1 MSKHWLFILSLLFLA
16 LPVMAQKRRAVLL
29 TPEQKAHKERMERMT
44 ANTQRIMFVDSM
56 VVDKQQFLQHYRL
69 SPEAGCVARFQDF
82 FHTSLQPNAYIHVNE
97 LGNQCLMAQ
106 EAKDSTINLY
116 SSQNIDNRW
125 THPEPLHGIND
136 QHEFQS
142 QNYPFMMGDGQT
154 FYFAAKGG
162 DSLGGYDIYVTRYD
176 AEDNQFLHPAN
187 IGMPFNSEANDY
199 MYAADEQSGIGYFVS
214 DRRQPEGKVCV
225 YIFILPETRRSYDPS
240 KFTEQQIRDFA
251 DITRIADTWGNGSER
266 RAALARL
273 KAIGTTDAH
282 PATETA
288 TATNTAIVINDRL
301 TYTSAKD
308 FRSPVAANH
317 YRELLKARERLS
329 TLEDDLQKSRDR
341 YAQADENGRRL
352 LRDII
357 LHNEEQALLLHNN
370 IHTLEK
376 QTRKEEN
383 NNNK

>member
-82 FHTSLQPNAYIHVNE
+82 FHTRKQPNAYIFVNE

-199 MYAADEQSGIGYFVS
+199 MYVIDEFSNLGWFAT
-214 DRRQPEGKVCV
+214 DRNQPDEKVCIYV
-225 YIFILPETRRSYDPS
+225 FIPSQTRQTYSASGLQAD
-240 KFTEQQIRDFA
+240 QIA
-251 DITRIADTWGNGSER
+251 SLARIDCISDTWTDSIARDKALR
-266 RAALARL
+266 RLHDVALRKTGLQVVPDFHFVINDEVTYTRLADFKAPANIRLYEQLTVLQNRYNRLRSALARARDYYVTPEIL
-273 KAIGTTDAH
+273 SSEQKQH
-282 PATETA
+282 
-288 TATNTAIVINDRL
+288 
-301 TYTSAKD
+301 
-308 FRSPVAANH
+308 
-317 YRELLKARERLS
+317 ELFNK
-329 TLEDDLQKSRDR
+329 
-341 YAQADENGRRL
+341 
-352 LRDII
+352 
-357 LHNEEQALLLHNN
+357 
-370 IHTLEK
+370 IHQLEK
-376 QTRKEEN
+376 NIRNTEN
-383 NNNK
+383 MFLTKNKQ

>member
-1 MSKHWLFILSLLFLA
+1 MSKHWLFILTLLFLA
-16 LPVMAQKRRAVLL
+16 LPVVAQKRKAILL
-29 TPEQKAHKERMERMT
+29 TPEQKAHKERIERMT

-56 VVDKQQFLQHYRL
+56 VVDKQQFLQHYQL
-69 SPEAGCVARFQDF
+69 SPETGYVARFQDF

-199 MYAADEQSGIGYFVS
+199 MYVIDEFSNLGWFAT
-214 DRRQPEGKVCV
+214 DRKQPDDKVCIYV
-225 YIFILPETRRSYDPS
+225 FIPSQTRQTYSSSGLQPD
-240 KFTEQQIRDFA
+240 QIASFA
-251 DITRIADTWGNGSER
+251 RIDRIADTWTDSIARDKALR
-266 RAALARL
+266 RLHDVALRKTGLQVVPDFHFVINDEVTYTRLADFKAPANSRLYEQLTALQSRYNRLRSALAR
-273 KAIGTTDAH
+273 ARDYYV
-282 PATETA
+282 TA
-288 TATNTAIVINDRL
+288 NQDERN
-301 TYTSAKD
+301 
-308 FRSPVAANH
+308 
-317 YRELLKARERLS
+317 ELRPEILS
-329 TLEDDLQKSRDR
+329 SEQK
-341 YAQADENGRRL
+341 QHELFNK
-352 LRDII
+352 
-357 LHNEEQALLLHNN
+357 
-370 IHTLEK
+370 IHQLEK
-376 QTRKEEN
+376 NIRNTEN
-383 NNNK
+383 MFLTKNKQ

>member
-1 MSKHWLFILSLLFLA
+1 
-16 LPVMAQKRRAVLL
+16 MAQKRRAVLL

-199 MYAADEQSGIGYFVS
+199 MYVIDEFSNLGWFAT
-214 DRRQPEGKVCV
+214 DRKQPDDKVCIYV
-225 YIFILPETRRSYDPS
+225 FIPSQTRQTYSSSGLQPD
-240 KFTEQQIRDFA
+240 QIASFA
-251 DITRIADTWGNGSER
+251 RIDRIADTWTDSIARDKALR
-266 RAALARL
+266 RLHDVALRKTGLQVVPDFHFVINDEVTYTRLADFKAPANSRLYEQLTALQSRYNRLRSALAR
-273 KAIGTTDAH
+273 ARDYYV
-282 PATETA
+282 TA
-288 TATNTAIVINDRL
+288 NQDERN
-301 TYTSAKD
+301 
-308 FRSPVAANH
+308 
-317 YRELLKARERLS
+317 ELRPEILS
-329 TLEDDLQKSRDR
+329 SEQK
-341 YAQADENGRRL
+341 QHELFNK
-352 LRDII
+352 
-357 LHNEEQALLLHNN
+357 
-370 IHTLEK
+370 IHQLEK
-376 QTRKEEN
+376 NIRNTEN
-383 NNNK
+383 MFLTKNKQ

>member
-154 FYFAAKGG
+154 FYFA
-162 DSLGGYDIYVTRYD
+162 
-176 AEDNQFLHPAN
+176 HPAN

-199 MYAADEQSGIGYFVS
+199 MYVIDEFSNLGWFAT
-214 DRRQPEGKVCV
+214 DRNQPDEKVCIYV
-225 YIFILPETRRSYDPS
+225 FIPSQTRQTYSASGLQAD
-240 KFTEQQIRDFA
+240 QIA
-251 DITRIADTWGNGSER
+251 SLARIDCISDTWTDSIARDKALR
-266 RAALARL
+266 RLHDVALRKTGRQVAPDFHFVINDEITYTRLADFKAPANIRLYEQLTVLQNRYNRLLSALAR
-273 KAIGTTDAH
+273 ARDYYV
-282 PATETA
+282 TA
-288 TATNTAIVINDRL
+288 NQDERN
-301 TYTSAKD
+301 
-308 FRSPVAANH
+308 
-317 YRELLKARERLS
+317 ELRPEILS
-329 TLEDDLQKSRDR
+329 SEQK
-341 YAQADENGRRL
+341 QHEL
-352 LRDII
+352 F
-357 LHNEEQALLLHNN
+357 NEIQQ
-370 IHTLEK
+370 LEK
-376 QTRKEEN
+376 NIRNAEN
-383 NNNK
+383 IFLTKNKQ

>member
-16 LPVMAQKRRAVLL
+16 LPVMAQKRRAALL
-29 TPEQKAHKERMERMT
+29 TPEQKAHKERIERMT

-199 MYAADEQSGIGYFVS
+199 MYVIDEFSNLGWFAT
-214 DRRQPEGKVCV
+214 DRNQPDEKVCIYV
-225 YIFILPETRRSYDPS
+225 FIPSQTRQTYSSSGLQPD
-240 KFTEQQIRDFA
+240 QIASFA
-251 DITRIADTWGNGSER
+251 RIDRIADTWTDSIARDYYVTANQDERNELRPEILSSEQ
-266 RAALARL
+266 
-273 KAIGTTDAH
+273 KQH
-282 PATETA
+282 
-288 TATNTAIVINDRL
+288 
-301 TYTSAKD
+301 
-308 FRSPVAANH
+308 
-317 YRELLKARERLS
+317 ELFNK
-329 TLEDDLQKSRDR
+329 
-341 YAQADENGRRL
+341 
-352 LRDII
+352 
-357 LHNEEQALLLHNN
+357 
-370 IHTLEK
+370 IHQLEK
-376 QTRKEEN
+376 NIRNTEN
-383 NNNK
+383 MFLTKNKQ